1 MEHKLLSKRK
11 AYPIFS
17 LIGFLFFFCCFTEA
31 RLAGDGNIIWT
42 ARYLLGVLGGSLAL
56 GILLGSGICTLLY
69 LLAGRMCRNEKAGKS
84 IIAGKGAEK
93 CKNTNLT
100 EADGSNSD
108 INGMADSRR
117 RKSPEAGRRGA
128 WSRLEERLSAT
139 GCLLL
144 SWLLL
149 FLSWFPGFLAYY
161 PAICAYDTPVQMG
174 QIVDGLYVDHHP
186 IAHTLLMEGFMKL
199 GGAMF
204 GDVNTGIAIYA
215 VVQMLFLAFGIAA
228 GIALLRRLHVK
239 LPWLAGLLL
248 LGMLFPVHMY
258 MSVSV
263 TKDTVFTVFV
273 LLQLFCLYML
283 LHRGKDTWKPGA
295 WDAGYLA
302 ATLGMILF
310 RNNGRYALLVLIAF
324 EAAAALFGRKD
335 KRLLARLAVNSLI
348 GFVLGSAMLS
358 GLFRGLN
365 AEQGDRR
372 EMLSMPIQQLSRC
385 MLYHGGV
392 GVLPEDD
399 GTMEDGDKALIN
411 DFLLNEGYRHYRAD
425 ISDPVKWWTNTYV
438 VRYRTKDFAGTYLH
452 LLGQYPGDFV
462 NAALAVNAGYLY
474 PGDKSHAY
482 INWSATQKGL
492 GYIQTRWSEE
502 ELNPWGLYKDSKWEW
517 LHEKLE
523 WFADS
528 NAYLRLPVI
537 KYLFTPGT
545 YLWLYLLLGAY
556 LLLHRRYRLLLP
568 LGLVLGYY
576 CTLFLGPTVQL
587 RYLYPVMTALPFLF
601 VFCVVVKGK
610 GSMKT
615 AD

>member
-1 MEHKLLSKRK
+1 MLSKRK
-11 AYPIFS
+11 AYPIFC

-31 RLAGDGNIIWT
+31 RLARDGNIIWT

-56 GILLGSGICTLLY
+56 GILTGGGICTLFY
-69 LLAGRMCRNEKAGKS
+69 LLAGREGRNENDGK
-84 IIAGKGAEK
+84 
-93 CKNTNLT
+93 
-100 EADGSNSD
+100 NSD
-108 INGMADSRR
+108 VNSMRDSRR
-117 RKSPEAGRRGA
+117 RKSAEAGRRGV
-128 WSRLEERLSAT
+128 WSRLEERLSAA

-144 SWLLL
+144 SWILL
-149 FLSWFPGFLAYY
+149 FLSWLPGYLAYF
-161 PAICAYDTPVQMG
+161 PAICAYDTPVQTG
-174 QIVDGLYVDHHP
+174 QIVDHSYVDHHP

-199 GGAMF
+199 GKGIF
-204 GDVNTGIAIYA
+204 GDINTGIAIYA
-215 VVQMLFLAFGIAA
+215 AAQMLFLAFGLAA
-228 GIALLRRLHVK
+228 GIALLRRLGVK

-273 LLQLFCLYML
+273 LLLLFILYML
-283 LHRGKDTWKPGA
+283 LHRGKDTWRPGA

-310 RNNGRYALLVLIAF
+310 RNNGRYALLVLIVF
-324 EAAAALFGRKD
+324 EAAAALFGRRG
-335 KRLLARLAVNSLI
+335 KRLFGRLAVNSLL
-348 GFVLGSAMLS
+348 GFVLGSVMLS
-358 GLFRGLN
+358 GLFRAVN

-385 MLYHGGV
+385 MLYHGG
-392 GVLPEDD
+392 GGYLPEDD
-399 GTMEDGDKALIN
+399 GTMGEQDRALIN
-411 DFLLNEGYRHYRAD
+411 DFLLNEGYKNYRPD

-438 VRYRTKDFAGTYLH
+438 VRYRTKDFATTYLR

-502 ELNPWGLYKDSKWEW
+502 ELNPWGLYKASKWEW
-517 LHEKLE
+517 LHERLE
-523 WFADS
+523 EFADS
-528 NAYLRLPVI
+528 NAYLKIPVL
-537 KYLFTPGT
+537 KYLFVPGT
-545 YLWLYLLLGAY
+545 YLWLYLLLAAY

-568 LGLVLGYY
+568 LGLILGYY
-576 CTLFLGPTVQL
+576 CTLLLGPTVQL

-601 VFCVVVKGK
+601 VFCVVTGK
-610 GSMKT
+610 EDGKAGMGQ
-615 AD
+615 